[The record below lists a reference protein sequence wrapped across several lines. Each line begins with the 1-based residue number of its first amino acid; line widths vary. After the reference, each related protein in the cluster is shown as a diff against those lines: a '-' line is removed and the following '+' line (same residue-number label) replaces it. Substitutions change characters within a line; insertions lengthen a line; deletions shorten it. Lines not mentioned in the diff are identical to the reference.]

1 MSDFF
6 LLYFL
11 FYYISL
17 YIYIYIYNI
26 ILYHIYKRTIL
37 IYRRGKIRAL
47 VRIRRLDAMRSRQRA
62 LLSQ

>member
-17 YIYIYIYNI
+17 YIYIYNI

-37 IYRRGKIRAL
+37 IYKRGKIRAL